1 MRLTTFSVTN
11 HSRLADFT
19 IEVRNHLVLVG
30 PNDVGKSS
38 LLRCVDLLLG
48 ASTAALYARVA
59 VSDLRDA
66 TSPLVI
72 EATVED
78 FDADERALFPDE
90 IDVATPTGLE
100 SMRIRL
106 EVTADADETLDIH
119 RGAPTSGTKRQLSR
133 DQIAGLKWRML
144 GAIGSSRDVRDDR
157 RNPLDDILQAVDLG
171 AEKADFEALALQL
184 ESKLSGSP
192 ALEALRDQL
201 AGQLSKALPDAVDK
215 GDLAFVPGARIDDDA
230 LSDIR
235 LQVTRGG
242 VPRGLMD
249 QSDGTRALF
258 AMAMYDLVS
267 ASANMVGIDEP
278 EIHLHPTSKRTLAKL
293 LQGGSNQK
301 ILATHSSDIVSAFD
315 PECVATVKVGGEVV
329 QPAAGF
335 LTNQEKLVLRWWV
348 HSRLEPLTARR
359 VVAVEGISDRII
371 VERVAELTGRD
382 LDRLGVSLVETL
394 GSLEMGPFVKLFGSD
409 GFQIPM
415 SILIDRDAATTTST
429 TLGINVAD
437 LNAHSVWVSDPD
449 LEAEYV
455 AALGETQVWAALNSS
470 GLFSPNQLA
479 TCATTG
485 AGGTPASADLEE
497 FCRKKKYK
505 VFAAMSVL
513 PLLSVTNASAISS
526 VSYLLDEIANP

>member
-1 MRLTTFSVTN
+1 MRLKSFSVSN

-19 IEVRNHLVLVG
+19 IEVRKHLVLVG

-38 LLRCVDLLLG
+38 LLRCADLLLG
-48 ASTAALYARVA
+48 ASTAALYARLA

-66 TSPLVI
+66 TLPLI
-72 EATVED
+72 VEGTLQD
-78 FDADERALFPDE
+78 FDADDRALFPDE
-90 IDVATPTGLE
+90 IDIAAATGFE

-106 EVTADADETLDIH
+106 EVTADADGTLDM
-119 RGAPTSGTKRQLSR
+119 RRTAPTSGTKRQLSR
-133 DQIAGLKWRML
+133 DQIASLKWRTL
-144 GAIGSSRDVRDDR
+144 GAIGSVRDLRDDR

-171 AEKADFEALALQL
+171 AEKADFEALARQL

-192 ALEALRDQL
+192 ALEALRGKL
-201 AGQLSKALPDAVDK
+201 AEQLSKALSDAVVK
-215 GDLAFVPGARIDDDA
+215 SDLAFVPGSRIDDDA

-267 ASANMVGIDEP
+267 ASANIVGIDEP
-278 EIHLHPTSKRTLAKL
+278 EIHLHPTSQRTLAKL
-293 LQGGSNQK
+293 LKDGSNQK
-301 ILATHSSDIVSAFD
+301 ILATHSSDIVSTFD
-315 PECVATVKVGGEVV
+315 PECVATVKIGGEVV
-329 QPAAGF
+329 QPTAGF
-335 LTNQEKLVLRWWV
+335 LTSQEKLILRWWV

-371 VERVAELTGRD
+371 VQRAAELSSRD

-394 GSLEMGPFVKLFGSD
+394 GSLEMGPFVKLFGKD
-409 GFQIPM
+409 GFNIPM
-415 SILIDRDAATTTST
+415 SILIDKDAEGTTAT

-455 AALGETQVWAALNSS
+455 SALGATQVWLALQSS
-470 GLFSPNQLA
+470 GLLSAKQLA
-479 TCATTG
+479 NCAMNG
-485 AGGTPASADLEE
+485 DGGVPNSADLEH
-497 FCRKKKYK
+497 FCGRKKYK
-505 VFAAMSVL
+505 VFAAMSIVPYL
-513 PLLSVTNASAISS
+513 TAENAPSITSISK
-526 VSYLLDEIANP
+526 LLDEIAKP